1 MLNLVVFLLI
11 IAALYVL
18 CDIPLCRTSFCSPPP
33 IEVEWYTNM
42 MNSHPELDT
51 AAVNSMVIDQLE
63 KLAARLSAAFPS
75 YQVRVWTGVEVV
87 RHKDNVSYFDS
98 FILIFDKIVPN
109 TEV

>member
-1 MLNLVVFLLI
+1 
-11 IAALYVL
+11 
-18 CDIPLCRTSFCSPPP
+18 
-33 IEVEWYTNM
+33 
-42 MNSHPELDT
+42 
-51 AAVNSMVIDQLE
+51 MVIDQLE